1 MYDTSKE
8 NAETKKE
15 IEIRGRYL
23 MMCCDIEYC
32 LLNII
37 MFCNPDPNNH
47 ERAGQFKEMK
57 MANKIESVIC
67 DMKKYEMQHY
77 LNFKVAFDM
86 LDDFRRIRND
96 MCHCKGSFPNAPDLS
111 VFRILYIEKADSL
124 DKQDKREYFMY
135 RDYTS
140 EFIENSVMD
149 FGKINNYL
157 GTLWHILSEK
167 WNLRNP
173 PFVYPTIDNA

>member
-1 MYDTSKE
+1 VYDISTE

-37 MFCNPDPNNH
+37 MWCNPDPNNH

-67 DMKKYEMQHY
+67 DMKKYRIQHY
-77 LNFKVAFDM
+77 LNFKDAFDM
-86 LDDFRRIRND
+86 LNEFRLIRND
-96 MCHCKGSFPNAPDLS
+96 ICHCKGSFPNPPDLS
-111 VFRILYIEKADSL
+111 VFRILYIEKEDPS
-124 DKQDKREYFMY
+124 DKQDKREFFMY
-135 RDYTS
+135 RDYTE
-140 EFIENSVMD
+140 EFIEKSIND
-149 FGKINNYL
+149 FGKLNNHL
-157 GTLWHILSEK
+157 GTLWKILYDEWSSK
-167 WNLRNP
+167 NQSIQLG
-173 PFVYPTIDNA
+173 